1 MTTEIT
7 TQNYQIDAK
16 GKRLGRV
23 ATEAAAVLMGKTTPE
38 FTRHIAQAVTVT
50 ITNASK
56 MDISEKKSTEV
67 YKSFSGYP
75 SGQKLETLGHLGT
88 RRGYS
93 EALRRSIAGMI
104 PNNKLKK
111 PRLKNLVISE

>member
-1 MTTEIT
+1 MTTET
-7 TQNYQIDAK
+7 KQNTYTIDAQ
-16 GKRLGRV
+16 GKRLGVV
-23 ATEAAAVLMGKTTPE
+23 ATAAAAALMGKNSPE
-38 FTRHIAQAVTVT
+38 FTRHLVHDIVVT

-56 MDISEKKSTEV
+56 LNVSEKKSTEI
-67 YKSFSGYP
+67 YQNFSGYP
-75 SGQKLETLGHLGT
+75 GGRKVETLGHLGA

-93 EALRRSIAGMI
+93 EVLRRSIAGMI

>member
-1 MTTEIT
+1 MTTET
-7 TQNYQIDAK
+7 TTPNYEIDAK
-16 GKRLGRV
+16 GKRLGKV
-23 ATEAAAVLMGKTTPE
+23 ATEAAAVLMGKTTPQ
-38 FTRHIAQAVTVT
+38 FAKHITVDVTVT

-56 MDISEKKSTEV
+56 LDISEKKSTEV

-75 SGQKLETLGHLGT
+75 GGQRQETLGHLGT

-93 EALRRSIAGMI
+93 EVLRRSIAGMI

-111 PRLKNLVISE
+111 PRLKNLIISE